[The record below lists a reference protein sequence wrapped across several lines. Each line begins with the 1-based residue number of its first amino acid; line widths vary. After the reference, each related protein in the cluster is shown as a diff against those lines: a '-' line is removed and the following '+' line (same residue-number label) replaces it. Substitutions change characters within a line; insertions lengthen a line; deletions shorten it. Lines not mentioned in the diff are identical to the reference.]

1 MRKLILA
8 SALSVCFLSVGL
20 VKAATV
26 ITFEDLA
33 EGATLSN
40 QYSALGVTFSPNAFT
55 GANSNSTSQPWATN
69 TNMIITG
76 IDLGAG
82 GTPVLSSG
90 KLLHSFN
97 GYLNENGDPSFL
109 ATFSNPINFF
119 SADFVGVFTPG
130 DVTLVAY
137 NGSVI
142 IGTSVVAAASCAPTC
157 QTTLSFSAPSITKIA
172 VTPGSFADWVG
183 VDNITFTQVTAVP
196 EPSEVA
202 MMMSGLGVLAWMR
215 RRRKSETLNLAR

>member
-1 MRKLILA
+1 MRKLVFV

-20 VKAATV
+20 VNAATV
-26 ITFEDLA
+26 ITFDDLA
-33 EGATLSN
+33 EGAILSN
-40 QYSALGVTFSPNAFT
+40 QYSALGVIFSPNPFT
-55 GANSNSTSQPWATN
+55 GVNLNSTSQPWATN

-76 IDLGAG
+76 TDFSAL

-90 KLLHSFN
+90 KLLRSFN
-97 GYLNENGDPSFL
+97 AYLTEDGDPSFL

-119 SADFVGVFTPG
+119 SADFVGVSIPG
-130 DVTLVAY
+130 DTTLVAY

-157 QTTLSFSAPSITKIA
+157 QTTLSFSAPSITKIV
-172 VTPGSFADWVG
+172 VTPGSYADWVG
-183 VDNITFTQVTAVP
+183 VDNITFNQASAVP

-202 MMMSGLGVLAWMR
+202 MMMSGLGALAWMR
-215 RRRKSETLNLAR
+215 RRRKSETVNLVR

>member
-1 MRKLILA
+1 MRKLIFA
-8 SALSVCFLSVGL
+8 SALSVGFLSVGL
-20 VKAATV
+20 VRAATV

-55 GANSNSTSQPWATN
+55 GVNSNSTPEPWATN

-76 IDLGAG
+76 TDFSALGM
-82 GTPVLSSG
+82 PVLSSG
-90 KLLHSFN
+90 KLLRSFSA
-97 GYLNENGDPSFL
+97 YLNENGDPSFL

-119 SADFVGVFTPG
+119 SADFVGVFTPA
-130 DVTLVAY
+130 DVTIVAY

-142 IGTSVVAAASCAPTC
+142 IGTSVAAASCAPTC

-172 VTPGSFADWVG
+172 VTPGSYADWVG

-202 MMMSGLGVLAWMR
+202 MMMSGVGVLAWMR
-215 RRRKSETLNLAR
+215 RRRKSETVNLAR